1 MEKSIGFD
9 KDLLDRVLSEIYN
22 EEVKPS
28 DGEIPQELFDATRD
42 IFEQATAEGFANGNL
57 DVKGNENYLKQYTH
71 SVEVFSTFRVHT
83 YAEMLASKLHDEE
96 GNLRSFQEWKKETA
110 SIQSHFNENWLR
122 TEYNTAILRAEQAAD
137 WRQFEKDKDIMPNL
151 KWMPT
156 SSATPREEH
165 AVFWKQG
172 LTLPVDDKFWD
183 EHHPGDLWN
192 CKCWL
197 QQTDGPSTTKKE
209 MPAKKEMPT
218 PAKGLKSNPG
228 KKAEMYDD
236 SHPYYPD
243 PKTCLWLRLAKQ
255 AKQSGAEAKLGS
267 IVNAVKCVH
276 NCHLCEL
283 IFKTKN
289 PNNNSGPTMDKE
301 YVVKAKE
308 KITEA
313 FDNWKKDGDS
323 GCRLCPTKVGEVQD
337 YIADYLGSKNI
348 IVESRDIVI
357 SSKQLSHMMRDF
369 KVGLGK
375 AVELSDLM
383 DFVDNMKSYKA
394 VYDNTH
400 SNFIL
405 YKYDKEGGIIKFAV
419 DVNEPLKKYGKCNVV
434 VTSGKVVD
442 ALSFWSMG
450 YEIIEEH

>member
-28 DGEIPQELFDATRD
+28 EGEIPQELFDATRD

-57 DVKGNENYLKQYTH
+57 DVKGNENYLQQYTH

-96 GNLRSFQEWKKETA
+96 GNLRSFQEWKKETT

-165 AVFWKQG
+165 AVFWRQG

-197 QQTDGPSTTKKE
+197 EQTDAKATTKKE
-209 MPAKKEMPT
+209 MPAKKEMPK

-255 AKQSGAEAKLGS
+255 AKQSGAEAKFGKFFNS
-267 IVNAVKCVH
+267 VKCPG
-276 NCHLCEL
+276 NCNNCALFNAENLCDNARVLRVGKGKIKIHPKVDESDRDYDKLMNVATYFAKQGKTVMLTPKMSRPPKFRYEQIYGDLVGTEYEGKCPDLNIDGVWYEHEGFITDKPKNAFRNMLTDGLLQSSRL
-283 IFKTKN
+283 IIDN
-289 PNNNSGPTMDKE
+289 PNLTDRYMIRGIQARICQGK
-301 YVVKAKE
+301 
-308 KITEA
+308 KIDEV
-313 FDNWKKDGDS
+313 WIMEKDGDL
-323 GCRLCPTKVGEVQD
+323 RL
-337 YIADYLGSKNI
+337 LFKNT
-348 IVESRDIVI
+348 D
-357 SSKQLSHMMRDF
+357 
-369 KVGLGK
+369 G
-375 AVELSDLM
+375 
-383 DFVDNMKSYKA
+383 
-394 VYDNTH
+394 
-400 SNFIL
+400 
-405 YKYDKEGGIIKFAV
+405 
-419 DVNEPLKKYGKCNVV
+419 
-434 VTSGKVVD
+434 
-442 ALSFWSMG
+442 
-450 YEIIEEH
+450 